1 MLRVSKCNAMSNK
14 TRSIL
19 KGVAVILVLLAVLM
33 ELKIIIIPALVAYK
47 LWIMVIAFGLLLIG
61 SK

>member
-1 MLRVSKCNAMSNK
+1 MNNK

-19 KGVAVILVLLAVLM
+19 KGVAVILVLFIVLM
-33 ELKIIIIPALVAYK
+33 QLHILIIPSVASYQV
-47 LWIMVIAFGLLLIG
+47 WVMVIAFGLLLIS